1 MQHTITV
8 HGTWED
14 FEWSAT
20 MSRAILLIL
29 KYGEAHCTNTLDS
42 FKVPADFILYAP
54 TERELLICMG
64 YIVPG

>member
-1 MQHTITV
+1 
-8 HGTWED
+8 
-14 FEWSAT
+14 